1 MRGFR
6 SALIIAAMVGCGGTQ
21 ENANQADPGTIAGTM
36 RDPAPAAY
44 SQVGGSIIPLY
55 SWPTDANGNVAA
67 AGSFV
72 ASEEQKWSTIAVI
85 PIVNNQN
92 GPRPSFEPRQSNGI
106 RGLRDRAG
114 ADSRCAAAQYGT

>member
-55 SWPTDANGNVAA
+55 SWPTDANGNVVATLRA
-67 AGSFV
+67 INVTIQYNTPRTRIPKNYVLTSFI
-72 ASEEQKWSTIAVI
+72 SQF
-85 PIVNNQN
+85 
-92 GPRPSFEPRQSNGI
+92 R
-106 RGLRDRAG
+106 
-114 ADSRCAAAQYGT
+114 